1 MKRLASFVCAAVLAG
16 GCTAR
21 PNTGASARAEGAAGD
36 PSGAAAD
43 NSLAVLVTPDGHFLQ
58 FFEAGNAPGLVYVDE
73 TSPGGDPLISGD
85 LLQLDALSLWSRLS
99 PDPAPDLLVEA
110 FRRGAELVDDPN
122 EPLAATGSSE
132 QPTSGGDS
140 LLRTQA
146 EVNWF
151 VAHFCNLNPE
161 MCLLYNWWAWS
172 ISPPTK
178 WWDAASMN
186 AYENPQWQAVLLNT
200 WYWGQ
205 VPNNYGV
212 YAWFQL
218 GNTMLINAGW
228 WGSRHVPQQSKKWQ
242 FKAEA
247 QSSYEDPQLVGLRTA
262 WGVDQPPPPPPN
274 VPPCAVSIQIHTTS
288 CWDVTGSPSNIN
300 FSTWGCGDTVQHAM
314 DNAKKNL
321 SNQTCLAESQTP
333 GCCEYMFDDAVTGCQ
348 CN

>member
-1 MKRLASFVCAAVLAG
+1 MRRLASLVCVAALAG
-16 GCTAR
+16 GCTAN
-21 PNTGASARAEGAAGD
+21 PNTGATARAEGAAGD
-36 PSGAAAD
+36 PAGDAQLAAI
-43 NSLAVLVTPDGHFLQ
+43 VTPDEHFIQ
-58 FFEAGNAPGLVYVDE
+58 FFEAANAPGLVYVDE
-73 TSPGGDPLISGD
+73 MAPGGDPLIAGD
-85 LLQLDALSLWSRLS
+85 VLQLDALALWSRLS
-99 PDPAPDLLVEA
+99 PDPAPDMLVEA
-110 FRRGAELVDDPN
+110 FRRGAALVDDPN
-122 EPLAATGSSE
+122 EPLAAGGPE
-132 QPTSGGDS
+132 QPPSGGDS

-151 VAHFCNLNPE
+151 VAHFCNLNPQ
-161 MCLLYNWWAWS
+161 MCLLYNWYAWS

-178 WWDAASMN
+178 WWDAVAAH
-186 AYENPQWQAVLLNT
+186 AYENPAFQDVLMYT

-218 GNTMLINAGW
+218 GTIIHIPSNW
-228 WGSRHVPQQSKKWQ
+228 WTSRHVPPQSKHWQ

-247 QSSYEDPQLVGLRTA
+247 DSSYEAPELIGLRTA

-288 CWDVTGSPSNIN
+288 CLDVTGSPSNIN

-321 SNQTCLAESQTP
+321 SNQTCLVESATP
-333 GCCEYMFDDAVTGCQ
+333 GCCEYMFDDAVTGCV